1 MCKRRRRKSN
11 LRNSKPLHLGELLEE
26 RRLLAADIDFQD
38 IGASMHGAGC
48 CCAACAPS
56 APADVAQH
64 LPDGHF
70 LGDGHNHD
78 VFGSDAIP
86 LDQWSG
92 EFYSPVLGRGH
103 DDNPLTVILDFNDP
117 GQANTVDGIG
127 SGNVV
132 STFDVTAYGFA
143 AGDFGTVTNAVLN
156 RVEEHYDLATNNFD
170 SRSPILEGYSLDI
183 EFEIGNIGTPPS
195 NGSNDFYYIQIGD
208 LVSCGTASCS
218 LGVAGLNSIR
228 DSTGVPGVA
237 VGSVVSSV
245 FTDNIQ
251 NLGSLTP
258 GNALGSGTLGFT
270 VDAIAGTVSHEIGH
284 AVSLRH
290 IDKAGS
296 ATPTSFPP
304 LMGTGAIDLPNQD
317 RISDREF
324 SFSGTNSQA
333 GGQSQQHYDQL
344 VAALGTHDTRD
355 FNDTIE
361 SASFRSIPGTVTGF
375 SIEAT
380 TDVDLFEFNVTEGQI
395 VGFDIDSPSSSLDPA
410 IRLFD
415 SNGNLLSSDDDG
427 TGPDPEIRSLD
438 SYLQYVF
445 DTAGTYYLGVSD
457 VRNQGYNVFTGN
469 GDAAG
474 GTGDFELTFADL
486 GTDNNGNIA
495 SALPVNVGDTFP
507 PDCSGRR
514 RRYCQLRSG
523 RWRTR

>member
-1 MCKRRRRKSN
+1 
-11 LRNSKPLHLGELLEE
+11 
-26 RRLLAADIDFQD
+26 
-38 IGASMHGAGC
+38 
-48 CCAACAPS
+48 
-56 APADVAQH
+56 
-64 LPDGHF
+64 
-70 LGDGHNHD
+70 
-78 VFGSDAIP
+78 
-86 LDQWSG
+86 
-92 EFYSPVLGRGH
+92 
-103 DDNPLTVILDFNDP
+103 
-117 GQANTVDGIG
+117 
-127 SGNVV
+127 
-132 STFDVTAYGFA
+132 
-143 AGDFGTVTNAVLN
+143 
-156 RVEEHYDLATNNFD
+156 
-170 SRSPILEGYSLDI
+170 
-183 EFEIGNIGTPPS
+183 
-195 NGSNDFYYIQIGD
+195 
-208 LVSCGTASCS
+208 
-218 LGVAGLNSIR
+218 
-228 DSTGVPGVA
+228 VA

-415 SNGNLLSSDDDG
+415 SSGNLLSSDDDG

-507 PDCSGRR
+507 PGSIVPAVDVDIVSFEVDAGERVEIMAQELGVVDLRLRLFDGSGAVLAESSDGSPTIDFTFDTAGTYYAGTTGLGTSYDPVTGAASNDTVFEITNYQFVLNSLDPDDRISTAS
-514 RRYCQLRSG
+514 SG
-523 RWRTR
+523 AIPGDTGVFTLDSVSDVDMFAFTVSEGQTWTIRWVPKARM